1 MNNQNEIE
9 NQLEKLEK
17 ENLILRFE
25 NDLLYLI
32 LKKFLIEVIKYENEK

>member
-1 MNNQNEIE
+1 MKNNLKIEI
-9 NQLEKLEK
+9 EKLEK

-32 LKKFLIEVIKYENEK
+32 LKNFLTEVIKNEN